1 MVMGRVLLCC
11 CKQPAAGNEAGAN
24 MVVDI
29 AGVSLQWG
37 NERKQIKDAQQKAA
51 GGKGGNSY

>member
-1 MVMGRVLLCC
+1 MGRVLLCC